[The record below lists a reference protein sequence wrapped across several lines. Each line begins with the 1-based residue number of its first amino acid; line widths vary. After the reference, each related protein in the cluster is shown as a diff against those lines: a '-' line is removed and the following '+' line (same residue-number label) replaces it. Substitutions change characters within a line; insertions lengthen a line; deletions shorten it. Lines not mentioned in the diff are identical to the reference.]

1 MLSKVLLVLGLLVAG
16 LLVAVALQPASYRV
30 VRSTTI
36 NAAPERVF
44 NMVNDFRQWEHWSP
58 WAKLDPQMKT
68 IFAGPASG
76 NGAVYSWAG
85 NDDVGEGRMTI
96 LESHPHEHIKVDL
109 EFLKPFES
117 RSITDFRFKG
127 QGNGTQVDWIMTGEN
142 DFMGK
147 VFTLVT
153 GGMDN
158 AVGGDFE
165 KGLAQMKTA
174 AESAAAA
181 ATAAQ

>member
-1 MLSKVLLVLGLLVAG
+1 MLTKALLVLGLLVAG
-16 LLVAVALQPASYRV
+16 LLTAVTLQPAAYRV

-36 NAAPERVF
+36 KAAPERVF
-44 NMVNDFRQWEHWSP
+44 GVVNDFRQWEHWSP

-68 IFAGPASG
+68 IYAGPASG
-76 NGAVYSWAG
+76 EGAVYSWAG

-96 LESHPHEHIKVDL
+96 LESHPNEHIKINL

-117 RSITDFRFKG
+117 RSLTDFRFKPE
-127 QGNGTQVDWIMTGEN
+127 GNGTQVDWIMTGEN

-165 KGLAQMKTA
+165 KGLAQMKSV
-174 AESAAAA
+174 AESAPA
-181 ATAAQ
+181 ATPAP